1 MSLLKDIEN
10 KCDVQELIILTK
22 GIGLFN
28 QFFITIMKYDL
39 ENENINLMYEPNKLA
54 ESIEIWFYDYS
65 KAWRLRNK
73 ESELYRIREVIQ
85 YICKYLR
92 TL

>member
-1 MSLLKDIEN
+1 
-10 KCDVQELIILTK
+10 
-22 GIGLFN
+22 
-28 QFFITIMKYDL
+28 
-39 ENENINLMYEPNKLA
+39 MYEPNKLA